1 MSQRVRLGLLML
13 LLALALNGCGGW
25 YLRGSNPASTHNF
38 RKVYL
43 KGDNAEQVT
52 QAVVR
57 ELYNRGL
64 KQVRGRSDA
73 DLIIEIED
81 ERYERRILSV
91 DPGTGKVREIE
102 LGLLAH
108 FTVRSGDGKLLV
120 PREPLTFQLDYVFD
134 EGSLLGTVEQDNTVQ
149 QDLAET
155 AATSLI
161 FRLES
166 VELPPRPAKAP
177 RSEPKG

>member
-1 MSQRVRLGLLML
+1 MSRRIRISVLMVV
-13 LLALALNGCGGW
+13 LAVALSGCGGW
-25 YLRGSNPASTHNF
+25 YLRGSDPGSTHNF

-43 KGDNAEQVT
+43 KGADADQVT
-52 QAVVR
+52 IAVR
-57 ELYNRGL
+57 HELYNRGL
-64 KQVRGRSDA
+64 KVVRRRSLA
-73 DLIIEIED
+73 DLVIEIEV
-81 ERYERRILSV
+81 ERRILSV

-166 VELPPRPAKAP
+166 IELPPPAKTAP
-177 RSEPKG
+177 KADPKG

>member
-1 MSQRVRLGLLML
+1 MTQRARAALIML
-13 LLALALNGCGGW
+13 LLALTLNGCGGW
-25 YLRGSNPASTHNF
+25 YLRGSNPASTHKF

-43 KGDNAEQVT
+43 KADDAERVKE
-52 QAVVR
+52 AVMH
-57 ELYNRGL
+57 EIYNRGL
-64 KQVRGRSDA
+64 KLVRSRSDA

-166 VELPPRPAKAP
+166 IELPPRSAKAP
-177 RSEPKG
+177 KAEPKG

>member
-1 MSQRVRLGLLML
+1 MPRSARAL
-13 LLALALNGCGGW
+13 LLTLVLAISLGGCGGW
-25 YLRGSNPASTHNF
+25 YLRGSNPASTHKF
-38 RKVYL
+38 SKVYL
-43 KGDNAEQVT
+43 KGDDAEQVT
-52 QAVVR
+52 IAVRR

-64 KQVRGRSDA
+64 LVVAKRSLA
-73 DLIIEIED
+73 DLVIEIED
-81 ERYERRILSV
+81 ERFERRILSV

-108 FTVRSGDGKLLV
+108 FTVRAGDGRLLV

-166 VELPPRPAKAP
+166 IELPPAAQPAAKA
-177 RSEPKG
+177 SAG